1 MLGQREHLMVVAAM
15 PYLLLAAAR
24 ARGADVPVSR
34 QIGTALFGA
43 VGLALKPHF
52 LAIPLLIEAFIVASR
67 GTRALR
73 DPAPWV
79 LAAFFAAYPLA
90 IWIWLPQYYSYVV
103 PLVMSSYETI
113 GTASPS
119 IILLGN
125 QLGPAL
131 IVLIPLGIAA
141 FLGRFSPLIRVVT
154 LAGLGASLSG
164 VIQNKGWS
172 YHLLPAQTIEIVL
185 GALMIAALAGR
196 LGERDSTSAKVSTT
210 TRALVGMVLLS
221 FVSLSVYIRSTFYDQ
236 WGYRN
241 TVAAHLIGIL
251 RPYAQN
257 KSVLVLSPGVYPHFP
272 TLNYL
277 HAKMAQRFET
287 IWPLQGAYATCKTH
301 DPRYREPSQMKP
313 AELAMTAAV
322 LEGFDK
328 YKPPVV
334 VIDKIAGIPWCGGK
348 DFDLLEYFSR
358 DPRFVADMANYDLL
372 QSYDRYLIY
381 KRRDAVPAIAATAQI
396 RPKSD

>member
-1 MLGQREHLMVVAAM
+1 MVVAAM
-15 PYLLLAAAR
+15 PYLLLSAAR
-24 ARGADVPVSR
+24 ARGAPVPVGR

-43 VGLALKPHF
+43 IGLALKPHF
-52 LAIPLLIEAFIVASR
+52 LAIPLLVEAFVVASR
-67 GTRALR
+67 GPKALR
-73 DPAPWV
+73 DPALWM
-79 LAAFFAAYPLA
+79 LAAVFIAYPLA
-90 IWIWLPQYYSYVV
+90 IWIWLPQYYTSVV

-141 FLGRFSPLIRVVT
+141 FLGGFSPLIRVVT
-154 LAGLGASLSG
+154 LAGLGASVSG
-164 VIQNKGWS
+164 VIQNKGWP

-185 GALMIAALAGR
+185 AALMIAALVDP
-196 LGERDSTSAKVSTT
+196 LVSRPAVHDTQPRT
-210 TRALVGMVLLS
+210 APAARAIVGMVLLS

-241 TVAAHLIGIL
+241 TVAAHLIDML
-251 RPYAQN
+251 RPYAQG

-287 IWPLQGAYATCKTH
+287 IWPLQGAYATCKAH
-301 DPRYREPSQMKP
+301 DPRYRDVTQMKP
-313 AELAMTAAV
+313 AEHVMLDAV

-328 YKPPVV
+328 YRPPLV
-334 VIDKIAGIPWCGGK
+334 VIDEIAGIPYCGGK

-358 DPRFVADMANYDLL
+358 DPRFAADMANYELL
-372 QSYDRYLIY
+372 RTYDRYLIY
-381 KRRDAVPAIAATAQI
+381 KRRDAVPAFASPAPSMTMV
-396 RPKSD
+396 K